1 MAFDVL
7 EEACQDE
14 NSLNLLLNKT
24 NNDIHS
30 DLLRQGDSFVAR
42 FMRSEQG
49 FDILHRKGW
58 VQEKLNYWFEV
69 GNYQYIS
76 FVE

>member
-14 NSLNLLLNKT
+14 SSLNLLLNKT
-24 NNDIHS
+24 NGDIQQ

-42 FMRSEQG
+42 FMRSDIG
-49 FDILHRKGW
+49 FDILVRKGW
-58 VQEKLNYWFEV
+58 VKAKMDYWFEV
-69 GNYQYIS
+69 GNFQYIS

>member
-14 NSLNLLLNKT
+14 NSLNLLLKKT
-24 NNDIHS
+24 NNDIQA

-42 FMRSEQG
+42 FMRSEMG
-49 FDILHRKGW
+49 FDILLRKGW
-58 VQEKLNYWFEV
+58 VKEKLNYWFEI
-69 GNYQYIS
+69 GNY
-76 FVE
+76 